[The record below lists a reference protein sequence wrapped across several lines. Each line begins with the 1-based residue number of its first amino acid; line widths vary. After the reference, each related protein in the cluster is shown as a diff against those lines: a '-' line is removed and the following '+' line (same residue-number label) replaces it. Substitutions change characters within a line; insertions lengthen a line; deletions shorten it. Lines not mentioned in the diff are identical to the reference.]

1 MPETTAETPLSTA
14 EASVKASEEVSDQA
28 VTKTDDDLLTDEE
41 RRIKRLNEKY
51 PRPAS
56 FDNDKHGKNP
66 EERANFI
73 STWLFNFMSPMISL
87 GYYRPLG
94 PSDLW
99 KVSKD
104 QDVLKV
110 APEFDAEWQ
119 KCVADAKATNARYE
133 EENNALIAQGLPP
146 KHTTKAEPSLMKAT
160 IAYGGANLLWLL
172 FYQLLV
178 RAESILSPLVLEKLL
193 QWLFVGNPVLM
204 PWFVPEEE
212 KWGWIYVV
220 ILFIMSSVS
229 NLCNNRFFYVG
240 LHNYTEIRAS
250 INALVYTKSLRIA
263 SISEEAN
270 NDKKTPPA
278 AGGPPD
284 AAAKGPPARGGLGGT
299 TTQSTGQVVNMMAVD
314 SDKVA
319 MVFYIGLNIIY
330 VPVQIAVIIYLIYDI
345 LGVSIFVGMAIIIL
359 FLPIAA
365 ITANAMG
372 NFMRKRMFL
381 SDSRVK
387 LTNEILQGIRI
398 VKFYAWE
405 KHFSHQLEETRMKEV
420 DILRNMQFAIA
431 CMTYVL
437 LIYRHMKCP
446 IASRTIP

>member
-1 MPETTAETPLSTA
+1 MSGPSAEGLPQDPDVKPTENQHITDTTLTK
-14 EASVKASEEVSDQA
+14 EA
-28 VTKTDDDLLTDEE
+28 DDLLTDEE
-41 RRIKRLNEKY
+41 HRIKQLTELY

-56 FDNDKHGKNP
+56 FDNDEKGRNP

-73 STWLFNFMSPMISL
+73 STWLFNFMSPVINL
-87 GYYRPLG
+87 GFHRPLG
-94 PSDLW
+94 TSDLW
-99 KVSKD
+99 TVSKD
-104 QDVLKV
+104 QNVLNV
-110 APEFDAEWQ
+110 APTLDAEWH
-119 KCVADAKATNARYE
+119 KCVEEAKAINAAHD
-133 EENNALIAQGLPP
+133 EENKALAAQGLPP
-146 KHTTKAEPSLMKAT
+146 KHTKKVEPSLMKAT
-160 IAYGGANLLWLL
+160 TAYSGINIFWLL

-178 RAESILSPLVLEKLL
+178 RAEAICSPLVLEKLL
-193 QWLFVGNPVLM
+193 QWLFVGDPVTM

-240 LHNYTEIRAS
+240 FHNYAQIRAG

-270 NDKKTPPA
+270 NDKKTPAA

-284 AAAKGPPARGGLGGT
+284 AAAKGPPARGGLGGST
-299 TTQSTGQVVNMMAVD
+299 AQSTGQVVNMMAID

-319 MVFYIGLNIIY
+319 MVFYMGLNIIY
-330 VPVQIAVIIYLIYDI
+330 VPVQIAVLIYLIYEV
-345 LGVSIFVGMAIIIL
+345 LGPAIFVGLGIIL
-359 FLPIAA
+359 VFLPIAA
-365 ITANAMG
+365 IIAGALG
-372 NFMRKRMFL
+372 NFMRKKLIL

-405 KHFSHQLEETRMKEV
+405 KHFSRELEQVRAKEV
-420 DILRNMQFAIA
+420 EVIGSVNYALAAMRYD
-431 CMTYVL
+431 L
-437 LIYRHMKCP
+437 LHCHI
-446 IASRTIP
+446 